1 MTTEYTT
8 RFAMELG
15 AATTANQAQAALHR
29 LADKV
34 VGARLFT
41 VMTVDM
47 DTELAKRSYTSDPE
61 NYPTSGTKPITRDK
75 WFAQVHDRHEMFVA
89 NTLADIA
96 NVFPDHALIG
106 TLGCGAVI
114 NLPVLRG
121 GALIATINLLD
132 AENTYTPERQK
143 LAQEVL
149 TLPAMATLLM
159 VELLALSQISG
170 A

>member
-1 MTTEYTT
+1 MTTEQTT
-8 RFAMELG
+8 RFTAELA
-15 AATTANQAQAALHR
+15 AATSADAAQAALHR
-29 LADKV
+29 LADDV

-47 DTELAKRSYTSDPE
+47 DTELASRSYTSDPE
-61 NYPTSGTKPITRDK
+61 SYPTSGTKPITRDH

-96 NVFPDHALIG
+96 NVFPDYELIG
-106 TLGCGAVI
+106 KLGCGAVI
-114 NLPVLRG
+114 NLPVLREG
-121 GALIATINLLD
+121 VLIATINLLD
-132 AENTYTPERQK
+132 AENNYTPERQK
-143 LAQEVL
+143 LAREGL

-159 VELLALSQISG
+159 VDLLALSQTSS